1 MTLTGKAKLAG
12 VMGWPVSHSRSP
24 RLHGYWLD
32 RYGVDGAYLPLPV
45 RPEGLEQALRAL
57 PVLGFGGCNLTIPHK
72 EAALGIC
79 DRLDPL
85 AERIGAVNMVS
96 VEPDGSLYGT
106 NSDAFGFIENLRQG
120 APDWDAAAG
129 PVCLLGAGGAS
140 RALIVGLLDAGA
152 PSIRLCNRSFHRAE
166 SLAEVFGPEVEA
178 LEWEERA
185 GAIEG
190 TNLLV
195 NATSL
200 GMSGQPPLELDLSLL
215 PDATLVTDIVYSPL
229 ETPLLAAAKARGNR
243 TVDGL
248 GMLLHQARPGFSAW
262 FGREP
267 EVTQEL
273 RDFVLGE

>member
-1 MTLTGKAKLAG
+1 MTLSGKAKLAG

-24 RLHGYWLD
+24 RLQGFWLK
-32 RYGVDGAYLPLPV
+32 RYGIDGAYLPLAV
-45 RPEGLEQALRAL
+45 RPDALERALRAL
-57 PVLGFGGCNLTIPHK
+57 PLLGFAGCNLTIPHK

-85 AERIGAVNMVS
+85 AERIGAVNMVT
-96 VEPDGSLYGT
+96 VEPDGSLCGS

-120 APDWDAAAG
+120 ARGWDPAAG
-129 PVCLLGAGGAS
+129 PVCLLGAGGAA

-152 PSIRLCNRSFHRAE
+152 PAIRLSNRSFHRAE
-166 SLAEVFGPEVEA
+166 SLAEIFGPEVEA
-178 LEWEERA
+178 LEWSAREEAMA
-185 GAIEG
+185 GA
-190 TNLLV
+190 NLLV

-200 GMSGQPPLELDLSLL
+200 GMSGQPPLEADLSAL
-215 PDATLVTDIVYSPL
+215 PREALVTDIVYSPL

-248 GMLLHQARPGFSAW
+248 GMLLHQARPGFAAW